1 MTTIST
7 SERRT
12 PWHLWAVAILTL
24 LWNGSGAVTILMA
37 QMGRLPGISA
47 DEAAYYAA
55 QPLWFVIST
64 DVATFAPIAAAIA
77 LLVRSQL
84 ALWLF
89 ALSLALILVNNSYE
103 LVAGTS
109 RALVNQGA
117 LIVTIVIVVIA
128 ILQLV
133 YSNAMKKRGV
143 LR

>member
-7 SERRT
+7 PERRT

-24 LWNGSGAVTILMA
+24 LWNGSGAVTIVMA
-37 QMGRLPGISA
+37 QAGRLPGLSA
-47 DEAAYYAA
+47 DEAAWYAA

-64 DVATFAPIAAAIA
+64 DIAIFAPIAAAVA
-77 LLVRSQL
+77 LLLRSRL
-84 ALWLF
+84 AIGFF
-89 ALSLALILVNNSYE
+89 ALSLALILVNNVYE

-117 LIVTIVIVVIA
+117 LIVTTVIAVIA

>member
-1 MTTIST
+1 MTTIDAPES
-7 SERRT
+7 RT

-37 QMGRLPGISA
+37 QMGRLPNINP

-55 QPLWFVIST
+55 QPLWSVIVT
-64 DVATFAPIAAAIA
+64 DIATLAPVAAGVA
-77 LLVRSQL
+77 LLLRSQL
-84 ALWLF
+84 AVWLF
-89 ALSLALILVNNSYE
+89 ALSLALILVSNVYE